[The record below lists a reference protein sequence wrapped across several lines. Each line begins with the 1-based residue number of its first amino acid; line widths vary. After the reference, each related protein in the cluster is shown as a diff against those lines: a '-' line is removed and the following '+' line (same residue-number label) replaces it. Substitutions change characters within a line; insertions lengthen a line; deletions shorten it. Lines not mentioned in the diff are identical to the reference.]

1 LSLNRDWTVHLQ
13 INEYKLNGFDNI
25 ELNPVICSRQAA
37 GQDVKQEP
45 PSELDEEKQLKDK
58 QKQLEEK
65 LSKKKTLELKKLSKL
80 NI

>member
-1 LSLNRDWTVHLQ
+1 LLQ
-13 INEYKLNGFDNI
+13 TG
-25 ELNPVICSRQAA
+25 RA

-65 LSKKKTLELKKLSKL
+65 FQKKKT
-80 NI
+80 